1 MPRNPPTTSE
11 IDTGSTAALLH
22 FCEAFKNS
30 LVLVFVL
37 RAVLHRIGFSSVF
50 ASSPLAELSLYV
62 SLFGLLILLF

>member
-1 MPRNPPTTSE
+1 MTHTFNDLVVGGVLMAPVLSY
-11 IDTGSTAALLH
+11 AL
-22 FCEAFKNS
+22 AT

>member
-1 MPRNPPTTSE
+1 MTHTFNDLVIGGVLMAPVLTY
-11 IDTGSTAALLH
+11 AL
-22 FCEAFKNS
+22 AT

-50 ASSPLAELSLYV
+50 TSSPLAELSLYV

>member
-1 MPRNPPTTSE
+1 MTHTFNDLVIGGVLMAPVLPY
-11 IDTGSTAALLH
+11 AL
-22 FCEAFKNS
+22 AT

-37 RAVLHRIGFSSVF
+37 RPVLHRIGFSSVF